1 MTHFM
6 GHDLSPAERQ
16 KVTLAIGAA
25 EAHTT
30 GEIVVVAAHASDDY
44 IHVPIHIATGFALAV
59 PLALWLWQLTHPWD
73 AAFSWGWLFGIQL
86 VVFIAVA
93 LVLSLPGIR
102 RFITPVRLKRK
113 YAHRNAAAQFLATN
127 IVATEQRTGVLIF
140 VSLLERYVEVIGD
153 EAIAAKLS
161 ASDWQKIIDEMLHL
175 LKDKQAC
182 DALVLGVQ
190 HAGALLAKHFPAKSH
205 VKDELPNRFIV
216 LD

>member
-1 MTHFM
+1 MHFM
-6 GHDLSPAERQ
+6 GHDLSEGERK
-16 KVTLAIGAA
+16 KVTLAIGMA

-44 IHVPIHIATGFALAV
+44 IHVPIHIATGLALAV
-59 PLALWLWQLTHPWD
+59 PVLVWLWQNFDPWSE
-73 AAFSWGWLFGIQL
+73 ALSLWGLFALQL
-86 VVFIAVA
+86 IVFIAMA
-93 LVLSLPGIR
+93 LVLSLPALR
-102 RFITPVRLKRK
+102 RAITPMRLKRK
-113 YAHRNAAAQFLATN
+113 YTHRNAAAQFLASN
-127 IVATEQRTGVLIF
+127 ISHTSKHTGVLIF

-161 ASDWQKIIDEMLHL
+161 ASDWQKIIDEMLPL
-175 LKDKQAC
+175 LKDKHAC

-205 VKDELPNRFIV
+205 AKNELPNRFIV